1 MGGLLMNEGEV
12 APAKINLAQD
22 ILFRRDDKYHEVA
35 MVMASIDLSDYLTFK
50 LIPEDKIIVETSR
63 AFLPEDNRN
72 HAYQAAQLMK
82 RIGNIRSG
90 VHISIDKRIPVAAGL
105 GGGSTDAAAV
115 FRKLNTLW
123 GLNLSLAELQVL
135 SSQVGSDVAYSIAG
149 GTALA
154 EGKGE
159 KISLVPHA
167 PKCWVILA
175 KPAIS
180 VSTRKIF
187 QQVDVDNLNY
197 EPNTPKVLAALES
210 GSYDE
215 LMAAIG
221 NSLESVTFNQH
232 PQLAKLKQQMINF
245 GADGVTMS
253 GSGPTIIGFTQVY
266 SRGQRIYNALRGFCQ
281 EVYMVRMIPEPF
293 EEFRK

>member
-1 MGGLLMNEGEV
+1 MIEGEV

-22 ILFRRDDKYHEVA
+22 ILFRRSDNYHEVA
-35 MVMASIDLSDYLTFK
+35 MVMASIDLSDYLTFE

-82 RIGNIRSG
+82 KVGNIKTG
-90 VHISIDKRIPVAAGL
+90 VHISIEKRIPVAAGL

-123 GLNLSLAELQVL
+123 DINLPLKDLQALAN
-135 SSQVGSDVAYSIAG
+135 QVGSDVAYSIAG
-149 GTALA
+149 GTALV
-154 EGKGE
+154 EGRGE
-159 KISLVPHA
+159 KIRQIQPA

-187 QQVDVDNLNY
+187 NQLDVERLDY
-197 EPNTPKVLAALES
+197 EPNAPKVLAALES
-210 GSYDE
+210 ESYED

-221 NSLESVTFNQH
+221 NSLEPVTFSQH
-232 PQLAKLKQQMINF
+232 PKLAKLKQQMLDF

-266 SRGQRIYNALRGFCQ
+266 SRGQRIYNGLRGFCQ
-281 EVYMVRMIPEPF
+281 EVYMVRVMPEINEAF
-293 EEFRK
+293 KDK